1 MRAAAGWRLN
11 GAGDASTRPA
21 MRRFPPR
28 GHRVHDHWRNT
39 VNKTPSL
46 IAAALLA
53 ITAGAALAQSATAPE
68 ADAPPPPK
76 PLDVNKDGVV
86 DRSEAAA
93 HPRLAAR
100 FDALDKD
107 KDGKLDRSEMPRP
120 PQGWHGRRG
129 GDGHPFARLDTD
141 KDGRVSK
148 AEAAS
153 DPKFAE
159 RFAQMDA
166 NQDGYVDRADREQMM
181 KQRRDEW
188 FKSAD
193 GNHDGNLSKA
203 EFDAAHA
210 RREGGDGG
218 HSGWGH
224 GPDTAK

>member
-1 MRAAAGWRLN
+1 
-11 GAGDASTRPA
+11 
-21 MRRFPPR
+21 
-28 GHRVHDHWRNT
+28 

-53 ITAGAALAQSATAPE
+53 VTAGAALAQSAATPD
-68 ADAPPPPK
+68 ADAPSPPRK
-76 PLDVNKDGVV
+76 PLDANKDGVV

-100 FDALDKD
+100 FDTLDKN

-120 PQGWHGRRG
+120 PHGRHGRRG
-129 GDGHPFARLDTD
+129 ADGHSFVRLDTD
-141 KDGRVSK
+141 KDGRISK
-148 AEAAS
+148 AEAAAE
-153 DPKFAE
+153 PKFAE
-159 RFAQMDA
+159 RFARMDA
-166 NQDGYVDRADREQMM
+166 NQDGYVDRADREQMAR
-181 KQRRDEW
+181 QRRDEW

-210 RREGGDGG
+210 RRDGEGG
-218 HSGWGH
+218 HRGWGH